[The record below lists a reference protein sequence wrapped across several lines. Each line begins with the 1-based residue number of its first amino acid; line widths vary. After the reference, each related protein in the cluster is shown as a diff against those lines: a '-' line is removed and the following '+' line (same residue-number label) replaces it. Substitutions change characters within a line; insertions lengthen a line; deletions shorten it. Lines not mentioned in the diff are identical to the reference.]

1 MAYKDKILTLTLL
14 STLCSCIGPDN
25 NAQTIK
31 EWHGKELTK
40 SEGQNTLDEYFYG
53 QRRLR

>member
-1 MAYKDKILTLTLL
+1 MAYKDKILTLILL
-14 STLCSCIGPDN
+14 STFCSCIGPDN

-40 SEGQNTLDEYFYG
+40 SEGQNILDEYFYG
-53 QRRLR
+53 